1 MIEVGNLNGKRDFTD
16 VRDVVKAYAL
26 LMEKGRRGEV
36 YNVCSGNAVPLRE
49 ILDLLLSF
57 SSQKIK
63 VQVDSSKL
71 RKADIPLLLGDNK
84 KIKEET
90 FWMSEIPLKQS
101 LRDLLEYWRKRV

>member
-1 MIEVGNLNGKRDFTD
+1 VIEVGNISVKRDFTD
-16 VRDVVKAYAL
+16 VRDVVRAYTL

-36 YNVCSGNAVPLRE
+36 YNICSGSAVPLRE
-49 ILDLLLSF
+49 ILDLLISF
-57 SSQKIK
+57 SSQKIE
-63 VQVDSSKL
+63 VQVDSKKL

-90 FWMSEIPLKQS
+90 SWMPEISLKQS